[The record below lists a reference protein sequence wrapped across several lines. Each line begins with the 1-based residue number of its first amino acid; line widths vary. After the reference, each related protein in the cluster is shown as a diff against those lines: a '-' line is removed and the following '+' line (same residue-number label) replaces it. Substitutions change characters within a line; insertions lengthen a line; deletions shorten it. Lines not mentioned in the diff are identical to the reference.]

1 VKDGCMRQTSKL
13 VLPCDPGYTAHR
25 EAAKRRQ
32 QTREWLRQRELT
44 RVAPSIVR
52 EAPEGK
58 LRVERK
64 RSHSH

>member
-1 VKDGCMRQTSKL
+1 MRQKSQL

-25 EAAKRRQ
+25 EAEKCRQ
-32 QTREWLRQRELT
+32 ETRDWLRQRERASAT
-44 RVAPSIVR
+44 PSIVP
-52 EAPEGK
+52 EAPEEK